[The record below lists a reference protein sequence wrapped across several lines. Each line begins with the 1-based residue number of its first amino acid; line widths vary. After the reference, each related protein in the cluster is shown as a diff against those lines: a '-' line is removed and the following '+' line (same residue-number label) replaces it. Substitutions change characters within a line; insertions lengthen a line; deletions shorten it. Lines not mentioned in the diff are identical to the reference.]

1 MLEYRKDGDEVL
13 AYGSK
18 YKLSRLATYTTGIV
32 AGLFTI
38 LAVELVLS
46 ATIGVPFEHGQ
57 QILFFAMI
65 SFFALVR
72 SILCLNMDLVNGP
85 RIKWKLFATFVGWSI
100 LSFAAGFYA
109 SIEAVK
115 LVDETV
121 FPVIDTLARIWKA
134 YILLFLTAANFVSAT
149 FMFHKIVNAV
159 QIDTIEWYKRG
170 FGDEGVDPPR
180 ANLAPVAKKILLGLV
195 AQLAFNFV
203 IYAVYGT
210 PEAFFGQLQVYMQQ
224 IFAYFGINFP
234 VFV

>member
-1 MLEYRKDGDEVL
+1 VIIAL

-18 YKLSRLATYTTGIV
+18 YKLSRLATYMTGTV
-32 AGLFTI
+32 VGLFSI
-38 LAVELVLS
+38 IGVELVLS
-46 ATIGVPFEHGQ
+46 VVMGVPFDKAQ

-72 SILCLNMDLVNGP
+72 SILCLDIDLANGP
-85 RIKWKLFATFVGWSI
+85 RIKWRLFASFVGWSI

-115 LVDETV
+115 VIDATV

-134 YILLFLTAANFVSAT
+134 YILFFLTAANFVSAT

-159 QIDTIEWYKRG
+159 QVDTIEWFKRG

-180 ANLAPVAKKILLGLV
+180 ANLAPVAKKILAGLV
-195 AQLAFNFV
+195 AQLVFNFV

-210 PEAFFGQLQVYMQQ
+210 PEAFFGQLQVYMQD
-224 IFAYFGINFP
+224 IFSYFGITLP

>member
-1 MLEYRKDGDEVL
+1 MIAL

-18 YKLSRLATYTTGIV
+18 YKLSRLAVYTTGIV

-38 LAVELVLS
+38 LSVELLLS
-46 ATIGVPFEHGQ
+46 VAIGMPFDKGQ

-72 SILCLNMDLVNGP
+72 SILCLNIDLANGP
-85 RIKWKLFATFVGWSI
+85 RIKWKLFASFVGWSI

-115 LVDETV
+115 VIDESV

-134 YILLFLTAANFVSAT
+134 YILFFLTAANFVSAT

-159 QIDTIEWYKRG
+159 QVDTIEWFKRG
-170 FGDEGVDPPR
+170 FGDEVVDPPR
-180 ANLAPVAKKILLGLV
+180 ANLAPVAKKILAGLV
-195 AQLAFNFV
+195 AQLVFNFV
-203 IYAVYGT
+203 IYTVYGT
-210 PEAFFGQLQVYMQQ
+210 PEAFFGQLQFYIQE
-224 IFAYFGINFP
+224 IFAHFGITLP

>member
-1 MLEYRKDGDEVL
+1 MTSL
-13 AYGSK
+13 AYGK
-18 YKLSRLATYTTGIV
+18 QKLSRLATYTTGIV

-46 ATIGVPFEHGQ
+46 AVIHMPFDKGQ

-72 SILCLNMDLVNGP
+72 SILCLNIDLTNGP
-85 RIKWKLFATFVGWSI
+85 RIKWKLFASFVGWSI
-100 LSFAAGFYA
+100 ISFAAGFYA

-115 LVDETV
+115 VIDETV

-134 YILLFLTAANFVSAT
+134 YILFFLTAANFVSAT

-159 QIDTIEWYKRG
+159 QIDTIEWFKRG
-170 FGDEGVDPPR
+170 FGDEGIDPPR
-180 ANLAPVAKKILLGLV
+180 ANLAPVAKKILLGLI

-210 PEAFFGQLQVYMQQ
+210 PEAFFGQMQVYVQG
-224 IFAYFGINFP
+224 IFSYFGIAFP
-234 VFV
+234 VFA

>member
-1 MLEYRKDGDEVL
+1 ML

-18 YKLSRLATYTTGIV
+18 YKLSRLSTYMTGIV

-38 LAVELVLS
+38 IGIELVLS
-46 ATIGVPFEHGQ
+46 VTIGVPFEQGQ

-72 SILCLNMDLVNGP
+72 SILCLNIDLANGP
-85 RIKWKLFATFVGWSI
+85 RIKWKLFASFVGWSV
-100 LSFAAGFYA
+100 LSFVAGFYA

-115 LVDETV
+115 VIDETV

-134 YILLFLTAANFVSAT
+134 YILFFLTAANFVSAT

-159 QIDTIEWYKRG
+159 QVDTIEWFKRG

-180 ANLAPVAKKILLGLV
+180 ANLSPVAKKILAGLV

-210 PEAFFGQLQVYMQQ
+210 PEAFFGQLQVYVQD
-224 IFAYFGINFP
+224 IFAYFGIAFP
-234 VFV
+234 TFV

>member
-1 MLEYRKDGDEVL
+1 MIALT
-13 AYGSK
+13 YGSK
-18 YKLSRLATYTTGIV
+18 YKLSRLATYMTGIV

-38 LAVELVLS
+38 LAVELVL
-46 ATIGVPFEHGQ
+46 AVVIDMPFDKGQ

-72 SILCLNMDLVNGP
+72 SILCLNIDLANGP
-85 RIKWKLFATFVGWSI
+85 RIKWKLFASFVGWSI

-115 LVDETV
+115 VIDETV

-134 YILLFLTAANFVSAT
+134 YILFFLTAANFVSAT

-159 QIDTIEWYKRG
+159 QVDTIEWFKRG
-170 FGDEGVDPPR
+170 FGDEGIDPPR
-180 ANLAPVAKKILLGLV
+180 ANLTPVAKKILLGLV
-195 AQLAFNFV
+195 AQLVFNFV

-210 PEAFFGQLQVYMQQ
+210 PEAFFSQIQVYFQD
-224 IFAYFGINFP
+224 IFSYFGITLP